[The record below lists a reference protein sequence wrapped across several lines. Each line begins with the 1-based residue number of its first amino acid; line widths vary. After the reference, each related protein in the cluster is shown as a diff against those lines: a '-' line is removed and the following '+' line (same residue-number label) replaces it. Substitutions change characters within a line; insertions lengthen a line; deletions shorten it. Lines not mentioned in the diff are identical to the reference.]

1 MTRSIIP
8 LVIASLLG
16 MATLPVAAQ
25 QGTAAPAASPADAAD
40 IGAAWRR
47 ARINRLSDLL
57 GLPAEMPITGIAPE
71 APARPMALHETMR
84 QGMNVNLDAQ
94 SADAKR
100 RAAEFSR
107 RAARGALLPRVDVSA
122 GGGKG
127 RLDSVD
133 PRLELPR
140 KEGSV
145 TVRQAVFDLGAFTE
159 LKRQGKLA
167 EAATL
172 QARSADSAAGLET
185 ASAYLQALQA
195 RIVIALSEEHE
206 QRLKELLD
214 YVDARAEAGG
224 TSQAESARV
233 RARVANAR
241 AVIADSRANM
251 RAALRNLESLVGEA
265 PSTLAL
271 AVPRA
276 LAIPATSREA
286 KSMAEQQN
294 FDLRAAAADIKAAD
308 YEAATQKSKYLPRI
322 ELQGTHRRDINT
334 GGTEAEQIDNR
345 VMLTATWSLFNGG
358 ADYSQARA
366 AQLRG
371 RSIELARASSV
382 RKLGQELDVAYATL
396 DGMQERFDAVSEEM
410 ASNAAVVDA
419 FREQL
424 VGGTRPLLDVL
435 DAYQRLHQSR
445 LDLTQL
451 AVTEVQNHIKVS
463 HLVGLLPSLMANDAG
478 RAD

>member
-1 MTRSIIP
+1 MKMNPVTGF
-8 LVIASLLG
+8 V
-16 MATLPVAAQ
+16 VAALMLSVAPVHAQ
-25 QGTAAPAASPADAAD
+25 HAGAPAAAAD
-40 IGAAWRR
+40 QDSGAPWRH

-57 GLPAEMPITGIAPE
+57 GLPAELAIVGIEAE
-71 APARPMALHETMR
+71 APKRPMALHETIR

-94 SADAKR
+94 SADARR
-100 RAAEFSR
+100 RAAEFTK
-107 RAARGALLPRVDVSA
+107 RAALGALLPRVDASA
-122 GGGKG
+122 GYGKG

-133 PRLELPR
+133 PILELPR
-140 KEGSV
+140 KEASL
-145 TVRQAVFDLGAFTE
+145 TIRQAVFDLGAYEE

-167 EAATL
+167 EAAAY

-195 RIVIALSEEHE
+195 RIVIELSEEHE
-206 QRLKELLD
+206 QRLKELLN
-214 YVDARAEAGG
+214 YVDARAAAGG

-241 AVIADSRANM
+241 AVIADSRANL
-251 RAALRNLESLVGEA
+251 RAALRNLESLVGDA
-265 PSTLAL
+265 PATLAL
-271 AVPRA
+271 AVPRS

-286 KSMAEQQN
+286 KTMAEQQN
-294 FDLRAAAADIKAAD
+294 FDLRAAAADIKASQ
-308 YEAATQKSKYLPRI
+308 YEANSQKSKYLPRL
-322 ELQGTHRRDINT
+322 EVQGTHRRDVNS
-334 GGTEAEQIDNR
+334 GGTEAMLRDNR

-358 ADYSQARA
+358 VDHSQARA
-366 AQLRG
+366 ATLRG

-382 RKLGQELDVAYATL
+382 RKLGQELDVSYATL

-451 AVTEVQNHIKVS
+451 AVSEVQNHIKVS
-463 HLVGLLPSLMANDAG
+463 HLVGLLPSMMS
-478 RAD
+478 ADSNQTE

>member
-1 MTRSIIP
+1 MNRN
-8 LVIASLLG
+8 LVASCIFTLLLTG
-16 MATLPVAAQ
+16 AMPTYAGSA
-25 QGTAAPAASPADAAD
+25 GNPAAAADADA
-40 IGAAWRR
+40 GAPWRH

-57 GLPAEMPITGIAPE
+57 GLPAELPIVGIEAE
-71 APARPMALHETMR
+71 APKRPMALHETMR

-94 SADAKR
+94 SADARR
-100 RAAEFSR
+100 RAAEFTRS
-107 RAARGALLPRVDVSA
+107 AARGALLPRVDVAA
-122 GGGKG
+122 GYGKG

-133 PRLELPR
+133 PVLELPR
-140 KEGSV
+140 KEASL
-145 TVRQAVFDLGAFTE
+145 TIRQAVFDLGAYEE

-167 EAATL
+167 EAAAY

-195 RIVIALSEEHE
+195 RIVIELSEEHE
-206 QRLKELLD
+206 QRLKELLN
-214 YVDARAEAGG
+214 YVDARAQAGG

-241 AVIADSRANM
+241 AVIADSRANL
-251 RAALRNLESLVGEA
+251 RAALRNLESLVGDA
-265 PSTLAL
+265 PATLAL
-271 AVPRA
+271 AVPRS

-286 KSMAEQQN
+286 KTMAEQQN
-294 FDLRAAAADIKAAD
+294 FDLQAASADLKASQ
-308 YEAATQKSKYLPRI
+308 YEANSQKSKYLPRL
-322 ELQGTHRRDINT
+322 EVQGTHRRDVNS
-334 GGTEAEQIDNR
+334 GGTEAFQRDNR
-345 VMLTATWSLFNGG
+345 VMLTATWSLLNGG
-358 ADYSQARA
+358 ADHAQARA

-371 RSIELARASSV
+371 RGIELARASSA
-382 RKLGQELDVAYATL
+382 RKLGQELDVSYATL

-451 AVTEVQNHIKVS
+451 AISEVQNHIKVS
-463 HLVGLLPSLMANDAG
+463 HLVGLLPSMMA
-478 RAD
+478 ADNAATD